1 MNLKRIRTLIKNEVL
16 HGPKDVVLI
25 MSIVMPVLLALF
37 FNLAFGNIF
46 SDRAVLGIY
55 DEGESDLTALLD
67 ESSSINLKTYGS
79 ESSLIEAAT
88 NGSIDMGIVLPAD
101 FDNTVLSGAA
111 DIQAYTWGESLSKH
125 RVIIATILSD
135 AIHDLSGATLPVT
148 IETVALGATADTS
161 WNDRLLPLVILTAL
175 FFGGMMIPASSL
187 INEKNRHTLEALNIT
202 PATIGEI
209 FTAKGTVGA
218 ILALLMG
225 VLTLAISGQLHASYL
240 SIVLVMGFGAV
251 MAAEFGLIA
260 GAYIKDMNTL
270 FAFWKFGGL
279 LLFGPAIV
287 YIFPQMPQWIG
298 YIFPTFYVI
307 KPVIDLSINGLG
319 FSSIIL
325 ELVILIAIVILF
337 VIIIRRI
344 VGKLSNQALR
354 LNG

>member
-1 MNLKRIRTLIKNEVL
+1 
-16 HGPKDVVLI
+16 
-25 MSIVMPVLLALF
+25 
-37 FNLAFGNIF
+37 
-46 SDRAVLGIY
+46 
-55 DEGESDLTALLD
+55 
-67 ESSSINLKTYGS
+67 
-79 ESSLIEAAT
+79 
-88 NGSIDMGIVLPAD
+88 
-101 FDNTVLSGAA
+101 
-111 DIQAYTWGESLSKH
+111 
-125 RVIIATILSD
+125 
-135 AIHDLSGATLPVT
+135 
-148 IETVALGATADTS
+148 
-161 WNDRLLPLVILTAL
+161 
-175 FFGGMMIPASSL
+175 MIPASSL

-225 VLTLAISGQLHASYL
+225 VLTLVISGQLHASYL